1 MANQI
6 DLPRSAYLWTEQ
18 ERDLYNRLPIYMAKV
33 QVDLQ
38 KRYQR
43 WPKLLKNINWEAN
56 MGFTMQGVHK
66 DRTPVLTSQVLPNVM
81 TTAPRK
87 NVVEVR
93 ELQERTQLYRHN
105 FESNLFHFLP
115 RFADFLTDGIDKTLE
130 NINEQIA
137 IYMDQFYRTAIFHG
151 SPQVWVC
158 GKAPGTE
165 LTSTP
170 YWGGNTSST
179 ITLAKTA
186 ATMQALTA
194 ECTEPLTLKT
204 IAKLATVAYTD
215 LNIEPFSGDVRA
227 DGTSGSALAHK
238 YCLITGMETWERF
251 QFDEFTL
258 ANRPLAM
265 NIVTE
270 AFTGDL
276 FGRFTAM
283 LERHPIHVKADGTFP
298 APETVEGN
306 AAAYDYGRSKPLN
319 DYTGVSSPWAISF
332 LVGAESYK
340 AVKIGPP
347 PREFQ
352 GMSMKEFASLDW
364 NGKARITTNVLLNGL
379 DQAGNTVLDT
389 NKYGDYLQ
397 MIADIVMGILPVAR
411 HRVVPILHMRARV
424 Q

>member
-1 MANQI
+1 MANMI
-6 DLPRSAYLWTEQ
+6 DTPRSAYLWTEQ
-18 ERDLYNRLPIYMAKV
+18 ERDLYNRLPIYMAKMDV
-33 QVDLQ
+33 ELN

-43 WPKLLKNINWEAN
+43 WPKLLKSVNWEPN

-66 DRTPVLTSQVLPNVM
+66 DRTPVLTSQVLPQVI

-93 ELQERTQLYRHN
+93 ELQERAQLYRHN

-115 RFADFLTDGIDKTLE
+115 RFADFLTDGIDKTQE

-137 IYMDQFYRTAIFHG
+137 IYVDQFYRTAILHG

-158 GKAPGTE
+158 GKAAGTE
-165 LTSTP
+165 LTEGP
-170 YWGGNTSST
+170 YWISPT
-179 ITLAKTA
+179 IALSKTA
-186 ATMQALTA
+186 AFWSAQAALCTA
-194 ECTEPLTLKT
+194 PLTLRT
-204 IAKLATVAYTD
+204 VAKLATVAYTD
-215 LNIEPFSGDVRA
+215 LNIEPFSGDVRP
-227 DGTSGSALAHK
+227 DGTSGDALKHK
-238 YCLITGMETWERF
+238 YCLITGMETWESF

-283 LERHPIHVKADGTFP
+283 IERHPLHMQMDGTFP
-298 APETVEGN
+298 APETTEGTVT
-306 AAAYDYGRSKPLN
+306 AYDYGRSVPLTT
-319 DYTGVSSPWAISF
+319 YTSGTNSPFAISF
-332 LVGAESYK
+332 LVGAEPYK
-340 AVKIGPP
+340 AIRPGPP

-352 GMSMKEFASLDW
+352 GMSMKEFAGLDW
-364 NGKARITTNVLLNGL
+364 NGKSRITTNVLLNGV

-397 MIADIVMGILPVAR
+397 MIADIVMGIVPLAR
-411 HRVVPILHMRARV
+411 HRVIPILHQRARV
-424 Q
+424 HA

>member
-1 MANQI
+1 MANMI
-6 DLPRSAYLWTEQ
+6 DMPRSAYLWTEQ

-66 DRTPVLTSQVLPNVM
+66 DRTPVLTSQVLPNAI
-81 TTAPRK
+81 TGAPMK
-87 NVVEVR
+87 NVIEVR

-105 FESNLFHFLP
+105 FESNLYHFLP
-115 RFADFLTDGIDKTLE
+115 RFADFLTDGIDKTME

-137 IYMDQFYRTAIFHG
+137 IYVDQFYRTAIFHG
-151 SPQVWVC
+151 SPYVWIC
-158 GKAPGTE
+158 GKTSGTE
-165 LTSTP
+165 LTSAP
-170 YWGGNTSST
+170 YWISPT
-179 ITLAKTA
+179 IGLAKTQA
-186 ATMQALTA
+186 AMQAMLA
-194 ECTEPLTLKT
+194 QVTEPLTMKT
-204 IAKLATVAYTD
+204 MAKLATVAYTD
-215 LNIEPFSGDVRA
+215 LNIEPFSGDIRP
-227 DGTSGSALAHK
+227 DGTSGEALRNK
-238 YCLITGMETWERF
+238 FCLVTGSETWERF
-251 QFDEFTL
+251 QFDEFLL

-270 AFTGDL
+270 LFTGDL
-276 FGRFTAM
+276 FGRFTTM
-283 LERHPIHVKADGTFP
+283 LERHPIHVQADGVMP
-298 APETVEGN
+298 APEVVEGTP
-306 AAAYDYGRSKPLN
+306 AAYDYGRSVPNPL
-319 DYTGVSSPWAISF
+319 YTGINAPYAISF
-332 LVGAESYK
+332 LVGAEPYK
-340 AVKIGPP
+340 SVKIGPP

-364 NGKARITTNVLLNGL
+364 NGKARVTTNVLVNGV

-397 MIADIVMGILPVAR
+397 MIADVVMGILPVAR
-411 HRVVPILHMRARV
+411 HRVLPIIHLRARV